1 MKHLNW
7 RLDET
12 RFLTSREVNRLRE
25 KTKIQSESGRKAGAR
40 DWLIIDLALST
51 GLRLGEIAGLKCGDL
66 MIQEGCSSLIVRCG
80 KGGKSRIVRFG
91 PALKSHLQEFF
102 SWKQC
107 VGEEIGMES
116 PLLISDR
123 TGKALTR
130 RAIQKAFSRCA
141 ERSGIHGHRFHD
153 LRHTYASHLYKA
165 SKYNLR
171 LVQKQLGHSSIAVT
185 EVYADVLSVDLKKAV
200 DRLYE

>member
-25 KTKIQSESGRKAGAR
+25 ETKIQSGKKADTR

-51 GLRLGEIAGLKCGDL
+51 GLRLGEIAGLKCGDF
-66 MIQEGCSSLIVRCG
+66 MIQEGCSSLIVRHG
-80 KGGKSRIVRFG
+80 KGDKSRIVRFG
-91 PALKSHLQEFF
+91 PDIKSHIQQFF
-102 SWKQC
+102 SWKQGI
-107 VGEEIGMES
+107 GEEIGEES

-130 RAIQKAFSRCA
+130 RAIQKTFSRCA
-141 ERSGIHGHRFHD
+141 KRSGIHGHRFHD
-153 LRHTYASHLYKA
+153 MRHTYASHLYKA
-165 SKYNLR
+165 SRYNLR

-185 EVYADVLSVDLKKAV
+185 EVYADVLGADLKKAV

>member
-25 KTKIQSESGRKAGAR
+25 KTKIQSGKKADTR

-51 GLRLGEIAGLKCGDL
+51 GLRLGEIAGLKCGDI
-66 MIQEGCSSLIVRCG
+66 MIREGCSSLIVRRG

-91 PALKSHLQEFF
+91 PDLKSHLQEFF
-102 SWKQC
+102 SWKQG
-107 VGEEIGMES
+107 VGEDIREES
-116 PLLISDR
+116 PLLVSDR

-130 RAIQKAFSRCA
+130 RAIQKAFARCA
-141 ERSGIHGHRFHD
+141 SRAEIRGHRFHD

-165 SKYNLR
+165 SRYNLR

-185 EVYADVLSVDLKKAV
+185 EVYADVLGSDLKKAV